1 VLSFK
6 IKNEIANILNSMEDA
21 HYFFECL
28 SKINKTFE
36 QVEKSVNLIASGS
49 DMPNHATTLRN
60 YLASARSKVG
70 EVKPRSFFSSIDKFQ
85 TELNKAKECGF
96 NKTSQLNVID
106 EKISDFTTSYEEYL
120 DGYTPQSAGKM
131 IMESRALESL
141 LYGFKQG
148 LNFYLEN
155 IDASF
160 EENENGRELSIVLS
174 SALTLS
180 EFILKLQS
188 IEKIYNELC
197 MLSNVSTEEF
207 PIEILKIE
215 SGSLWA
221 KVFGDSKV
229 ISLMTSLIESG
240 VSFIYRNYTVEGKI
254 TSIPKKV
261 ETIESILELKSKL
274 EKQGVD
280 VTELSEHL
288 SKSSI
293 IVVKELNKLISGQAE
308 VIINDNKMSIGN
320 EMQKRLIESN
330 EKLKIELDDESVQ

>member
-1 VLSFK
+1 MLSFK
-6 IKNEIANILNSMEDA
+6 IKNEITNILKSMEDA

-28 SKINKTFE
+28 HKINLTF
-36 QVEKSVNLIASGS
+36 QDVEKFVISIATGS
-49 DMPNHATTLRN
+49 DIAGHATNLRN
-60 YLASARSKVG
+60 YLVNARSRIG
-70 EVKPRSFFSSIDKFQ
+70 EVKPRSFFSSIEKLQ
-85 TELNKAKECGF
+85 AELNKAKECGF

-106 EKISDFTTSYEEYL
+106 EKINDFTSAYEKYL
-120 DGYTPQSAGKM
+120 EGYTPQSASKM
-131 IMESRALESL
+131 IMESRTLESL
-141 LYGFKQG
+141 LDGFKNG

-155 IDASF
+155 IDTSF
-160 EENENGRELSIVLS
+160 EDNESGRELSIVLS

-180 EFILKLQS
+180 EFIIKLQS

-197 MLSNVSTEEF
+197 MLSNVSTEDF

-240 VSFIYRNYTVEGKI
+240 VSFVYRNYTVEGKI
-254 TSIPKKV
+254 SSIPKKV

-280 VTELSEHL
+280 VKELTEHL

-308 VIINDNKMSIGN
+308 VTINDNKMSIGN
-320 EMQKRLIESN
+320 EMQKKLIESN
-330 EKLKIELDDESVQ
+330 ENLKLELDD

>member
-1 VLSFK
+1 MLSFK
-6 IKNEIANILNSMEDA
+6 IKNEITNILKSMDDA

-28 SKINKTFE
+28 HQINMTFKDI
-36 QVEKSVNLIASGS
+36 EKFVTLIASGS
-49 DMPNHATTLRN
+49 EIPSHATSLRN
-60 YLASARSKVG
+60 YLTSARSKIG
-70 EVKPRSFFSSIDKFQ
+70 EVKPRSFFSSIEKLQ
-85 TELNKAKECGF
+85 AELNKAKECGF
-96 NKTSQLNVID
+96 NKTSQINVID
-106 EKISDFTTSYEEYL
+106 EKINDFTSAYEEYL
-120 DGYTPQSAGKM
+120 EGYSAQSAGKM
-131 IMESRALESL
+131 IMKSRALESL
-141 LYGFKQG
+141 LDGFKNG

-160 EENENGRELSIVLS
+160 EDNENGRELSIVLS

-188 IEKIYNELC
+188 IEKIYYELC
-197 MLSNVSTEEF
+197 MLSSVSPEDF

-221 KVFGDSKV
+221 KVFGNSKV

-240 VSFIYRNYTVEGKI
+240 VSFVYRNYTVEGKI
-254 TSIPKKV
+254 SSIPKKV

-280 VTELSEHL
+280 VSELTEHL

-293 IVVKELNKLISGQAE
+293 IVAKELNKLISGQAE
-308 VIINDNKMSIGN
+308 VIINDHKMSIGN
-320 EMQKRLIESN
+320 EMQKNLIESN
-330 EKLKIELDDESVQ
+330 EKLKLELDD